1 MILRLILYSN
11 ESGASRRTLVVHE
24 PEQLQR
30 RFPLH
35 LFEIYHLQMAHVLLQ
50 QFNMFVKRRVL
61 KLFAGTHICDLSLQQ
76 MAIVSTTG
84 RVWM

>member
-1 MILRLILYSN
+1 MILRLIFFPN
-11 ESGASRRTLVVHE
+11 ESGASRRTFVAHE
-24 PEQLQR
+24 PDQLQK
-30 RFPLH
+30 RFLLP
-35 LFEIYHLQMAHVLLQ
+35 LFEIYHLQMAHTLLQ

-61 KLFAGTHICDLSLQQ
+61 MLFAGTHICDLSLQQ